1 LHNVPGWQIAHHKIK
16 GKKTGGNPLIKPDK
30 LLAVGNTMKR
40 KVKMELFEPVLKE
53 MFTQGK
59 LSFLNGEGNINGK

>member
-1 LHNVPGWQIAHHKIK
+1 M
-16 GKKTGGNPLIKPDK
+16 IKPDK